1 MNIPL
6 SRSIRIV
13 SFFCALL
20 TMLAPWLQGQTGAKQ
35 SLPVIEG
42 RVHDSRDRPI
52 VGAVVYLESADPGHT
67 LASATDS
74 QGRFRFEAVSVGT
87 YTVHTKLEGY
97 LEGKEGPFVL
107 HQREAKSI
115 VLLLTKAQA
124 TGTAKDE
131 SRAFEFSDK
140 PTFTVGLAVSCRAA
154 IRW

>member
-52 VGAVVYLESADPGHT
+52 VGAVVYLESAAPGHT
-67 LASATDS
+67 LASATYS
-74 QGRFRFEAVSVGT
+74 QGRLRFEAVSVET
-87 YTVHTKLEGY
+87 YTVHTKLEVY
-97 LEGKEGPFVL
+97 LEEETGPFVL
-107 HQREAKSI
+107 PERGEK
-115 VLLLTKAQA
+115 
-124 TGTAKDE
+124 
-131 SRAFEFSDK
+131 
-140 PTFTVGLAVSCRAA
+140 
-154 IRW
+154 